1 MISILLLLY
10 RELWVISVKNFSG
23 ILTIGGDGSW
33 VCEKPDKHK
42 AERHPD
48 PVSCFYLCRMLFLWD
63 GLESTFECLLNNNNM
78 KRGLS
83 LFLFVI
89 CDLWFVIEAAL
100 DVEEHELIAYLV
112 SFSVNCFS

>member
-1 MISILLLLY
+1 
-10 RELWVISVKNFSG
+10 
-23 ILTIGGDGSW
+23 
-33 VCEKPDKHK
+33 
-42 AERHPD
+42 
-48 PVSCFYLCRMLFLWD
+48 
-63 GLESTFECLLNNNNM
+63 M